1 MIRNNRALFIHIPTR
16 HISEN
21 DITNMSNPTTS
32 GEGGQGLLESAFDD
46 DNLNVEADSAAI
58 SSLDQLSN
66 DMMTLS
72 LIPKSRWQ
80 TLVHLDLIRQ
90 RNKPIE
96 PPKVPEMAPFFLP
109 SLNSVNAI
117 TSTEDDQSAFSNLEK
132 SRILKIAQ
140 GLSDNPFSVLLR
152 EGAEMDDCTWLVS
165 VFIYSGTNT

>member
-1 MIRNNRALFIHIPTR
+1 MIRNNRALFTHIPTR

-32 GEGGQGLLESAFDD
+32 GEGGQGLLEGAFDD
-46 DNLNVEADSAAI
+46 ESSDVEADSAAI
-58 SSLDQLSN
+58 SSLDQLSK

-72 LIPKSRWQ
+72 LVPKSKWQ

-96 PPKVPEMAPFFLP
+96 PPKVPEKAPFFLP
-109 SLNSVNAI
+109 SLDSVGAT
-117 TSTEDDQSAFSNLEK
+117 TSTEDNLSKPSNLEK

-140 GLSDNPFSVLLR
+140 GLSDNPFSLLLR
-152 EGAEMDDCTWLVS
+152 EGAETDDCTWQVS
-165 VFIYSGTNT
+165 ILLF